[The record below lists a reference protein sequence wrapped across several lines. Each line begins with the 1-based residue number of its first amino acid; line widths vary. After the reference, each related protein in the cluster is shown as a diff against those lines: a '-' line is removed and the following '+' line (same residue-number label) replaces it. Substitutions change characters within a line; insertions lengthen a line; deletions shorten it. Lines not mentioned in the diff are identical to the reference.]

1 MQASGQRWDPEDYA
15 RNAAFVPELGRP
27 VVELL
32 APQPGER
39 ILDLG
44 CGDGTLTTLLVEAGA
59 RVVGVD
65 ASPEFVEA
73 ARARGI
79 DARLG
84 DARALAFDAEF
95 DAAFSNAA
103 LHWMGAPDAVLAGV
117 ARALRRGGRVVAEFG
132 GKGNVAAIATALI
145 AVLDARGIEAASRFP
160 WYYPTVGEYEER
172 LRANGFDVERI
183 ETFARPTPLPAGMRR
198 WLETFANP
206 FVTGV
211 PKDER
216 AAILDKVTALLA
228 PSLRDDAG
236 NWTGDYVRLR
246 FLARKR

>member
-1 MQASGQRWDPEDYA
+1 MSGQRWDPKDYA

-32 APQPGER
+32 SPQPGER

-44 CGDGTLTTLLVEAGA
+44 CGDGALTALLVEAGA
-59 RVVGVD
+59 NVVGID

-84 DARALAFDAEF
+84 DARALAFDGEF

-117 ARALRRGGRVVAEFG
+117 ARALRRGGRFAGEFG

-145 AVLDARGIEAASRFP
+145 AALDARGIDAAPRFP
-160 WYYPTVGEYEER
+160 WHFPTVGEFAGR
-172 LRANGFDVERI
+172 LRANGFDVEQI
-183 ETFARPTPLPAGMRR
+183 ETFARPTPLPAGMRT

-206 FVTGV
+206 FVAGMTEN
-211 PKDER
+211 ER
-216 AAILDKVTALLA
+216 VEILDNAAALLA